1 MQDVLRILNSE
12 QKRLRWKS
20 KIKAKRIFRSL
31 FGLAFAGILGALL
44 TWQSIKPTSL
54 ATVNVAHGLVGSNA
68 KQYTR
73 GDVME
78 QVAVMVKQQ
87 GVQTTILR
95 LLVQLDHQDNPHLLE
110 ALGNLYHRMNWITE
124 AEQWYEQ
131 VLQVDEDNLDLRIN
145 LALCYIANGQV
156 GQADKVLIQT
166 NADPAQPSL
175 EHLYVKLECYLWFA
189 KSLPMDR
196 QHGSDIVKKIEARI
210 QEQAQQ
216 RAQQRTA
223 DHLEFDARLQVVS
236 DAVARFHGATSELRK
251 QRTNTSVLYVDVVGT
266 PK

>member
-1 MQDVLRILNSE
+1 
-12 QKRLRWKS
+12 
-20 KIKAKRIFRSL
+20 
-31 FGLAFAGILGALL
+31 LL

-54 ATVNVAHGLVGSNA
+54 ATVNVVDGLVGSNA
-68 KQYTR
+68 KQYAR
-73 GDVME
+73 DDVME

-87 GVQTTILR
+87 GVQATILR
-95 LLVQLDHQDNPHLLE
+95 LLVQLDQQDNPHLLE

-124 AEQWYEQ
+124 AEKWYEQ

-145 LALCYIANGQV
+145 LALCYIANDRV
-156 GQADKVLIQT
+156 GQADKVLNQT

-196 QHGSDIVKKIEARI
+196 QHGSDIVKKIKARI

-216 RAQQRTA
+216 RTA
-223 DHLEFDARLQVVS
+223 DHLESDDRLQVVS